1 MSSLER
7 RCRRL
12 LRAYPA
18 WYRRGRGEEML
29 GTLLEASPPG
39 RRWPSFRDARA
50 LITGGLRVR
59 GWTWLLS
66 MLWVMGGVAW
76 TGYEFY
82 VTTKPYGYVGPLEGL
97 SSDGLSA
104 GPVAVRVAVVLVYV
118 ASLAWLVLPLAAL
131 VGGFIRL
138 GRRQRNWHFAV
149 GWVGALVAGCY
160 LIRLAALYSDYP
172 PGSINDSTC
181 TRPLSDGTFNCT
193 LSGPAVVS
201 WGELAICA
209 AWLALGAV
217 MTWILARPARRSYVP
232 DPTNRASHEASRWP
246 PGASDLQT

>member
-18 WYRRGRGEEML
+18 WYRRERGEEML

-39 RRWPSFRDARA
+39 RRWPSFRDTRA

-66 MLWVMGGVAW
+66 MLWVMGGVVRS
-76 TGYEFY
+76 GYEFY
-82 VTTKPYGYVGPLEGL
+82 VTTKPYGYVGYVGRNFAGL
-97 SSDGLSA
+97 SV
-104 GPVAVRVAVVLVYV
+104 GPVAVRIAGVLVI
-118 ASLAWLVLPLAAL
+118 AAQLAWEVLPLTAL

-138 GRRQRNWHFAV
+138 GRRQRNWLFAV
-149 GWVGALVAGCY
+149 GWVGALVAGGY
-160 LIRLAALYSDYP
+160 LIRLSALWSDYP
-172 PGSINDSTC
+172 PGS
-181 TRPLSDGTFNCT
+181 LSQGC
-193 LSGPAVVS
+193 SVCGPAVVS

-209 AWLALGAV
+209 AWLALGAA
-217 MTWILARPARRSYVP
+217 MTWILARPTRRSYVP
-232 DPTNRASHEASRWP
+232 DLTSRASHEASRWP
-246 PGASDLQT
+246 PRASDLQT

>member
-29 GTLLEASPPG
+29 DTLLAASPPG
-39 RRWPSFRDARA
+39 RGWPSFRDTRA

-66 MLWVMGGVAW
+66 MLWVMGGVARS
-76 TGYEFY
+76 GYEFY
-82 VTTKPYGYVGPLEGL
+82 VTTKPYGYVGLPFEGW
-97 SSDGLSA
+97 LSA
-104 GPVAVRVAVVLVYV
+104 GPVAVRIAGVLVLV
-118 ASLAWLVLPLAAL
+118 AGLAWFVLPLPAL
-131 VGGFIRL
+131 IGGIVRL
-138 GRRQRNWHFAV
+138 GRRQRNWLFAV

-160 LIRLAALYSDYP
+160 LIRLSALWSDYP
-172 PGSINDSTC
+172 PGSINQSTC
-181 TRPLSDGTFNCT
+181 CT
-193 LSGPAVVS
+193 ISGPAVVS

-209 AWLALGAV
+209 AWLALGAG

-232 DPTNRASHEASRWP
+232 DPTSRASHEASRWP
-246 PGASDLQT
+246 PGVGDLQT

>member
-1 MSSLER
+1 VTSLER

-39 RRWPSFRDARA
+39 RRWPSFRDTRA

-66 MLWVMGGVAW
+66 MLWVAGGAVY

-82 VTTKPYGYVGPLEGL
+82 VTTKPYGYLGPLETL

-104 GPVAVRVAVVLVYV
+104 WLVLWVAAWC
-118 ASLAWLVLPLAAL
+118 AWLVLPLAAL

-138 GRRQRNWHFAV
+138 GRRQRNWLFAV
-149 GWVGALVAGCY
+149 GWVGALVAGCC
-160 LIRLAALYSDYP
+160 LIGLGAHYSDDP
-172 PGSINDSTC
+172 AHSACCSIG
-181 TRPLSDGTFNCT
+181 R
-193 LSGPAVVS
+193 GPAVVG
-201 WGELAICA
+201 WGELPICA

-217 MTWILARPARRSYVP
+217 MTWILARPARRSHVP
-232 DPTNRASHEASRWP
+232 DPTSRASHEASRWP
-246 PGASDLQT
+246 PGAGDLQT